1 MNLEMMVL
9 GAEGEPARQ
18 VHIRNYTAKDFYAI
32 RRIER
37 ECYPPPFPAADL
49 WDNEQ
54 LEKHVE
60 TFPEGALCAEYQG
73 QIVGSVTTL
82 IIDDRQGTA
91 HDWDYMTDDGEI
103 EGRHTEDGNT
113 LYVADM
119 IVSPQHRNLGIGR
132 LFMQAMYFLVI
143 ELELKRL
150 LGAVRMPG
158 YHKVAQQMTPE
169 AYLEEVISGVRRD
182 PVITFMLKCG
192 RRPIRV
198 IKEYLDDPASK
209 NCAVLMEW
217 RNPFIHR
224 KDRYKQIEKELS

>member
-1 MNLEMMVL
+1 MKLEMMVL
-9 GAEGEPARQ
+9 AAEGEPAQQ
-18 VHIRNYTAKDFYAI
+18 VVIRNYTEQDFQAI
-32 RRIER
+32 RKIER

-54 LEKHVE
+54 LKKHVE

-73 QIVGSVTTL
+73 EIVGSVTTL
-82 IIDDRQGTA
+82 VIDDRQGTA
-91 HDWDYMTDDGEI
+91 HDWDYMTNEGEI
-103 EGRHTEDGNT
+103 EGRHTPAGNT

-119 IVSPQHRNLGIGR
+119 IVSPGYRNLGVGR

-158 YHKVAQQMTPE
+158 YHRVAEILTPE
-169 AYLEEVISGVRRD
+169 AYLEEVLSGIRRD

-198 IKEYLDDPASK
+198 IKDYLDDPPSK

-217 RNPFIHR
+217 RNPFLYR
-224 KDRYKQIEKELS
+224 KEKYKG